1 VNESILRRYRSK
13 FNPLWIAIGRIFL
26 RVQFRDRS
34 RSFVLRAHFVVS
46 AFVVTNIA
54 VAEAQEW
61 PAAIQAP
68 GESALMTLHA
78 EGAQIYEC
86 ARDATGALGWVFR
99 ETIATLLRDGKTDGR
114 HYAGPRWEL
123 ADGGGVQGK
132 IEAKAPGAT
141 ASDIAWLKL
150 SATAHF
156 GQGVLGDA
164 TTIQRVNTQGGALS
178 GPCDAAGAFRSV
190 AYAADYVF
198 LKK

>member
-1 VNESILRRYRSK
+1 VKESSFRRYRSK
-13 FNPLWIAIGRIFL
+13 FNPLSIRIERIL
-26 RVQFRDRS
+26 CRARFRDRAQ
-34 RSFVLRAHFVVS
+34 SFEGRVRLIILGVA
-46 AFVVTNIA
+46 VTNMG
-54 VAEAQEW
+54 VAKAQEW

-99 ETIATLLRDGKTDGR
+99 EPIATLLRDGKTVGR

-132 IEAKAPGAT
+132 VEAKAPGAT
-141 ASDIAWLKL
+141 SADIPWLKL
-150 SATAHF
+150 SAATHF
-156 GQGVLGDA
+156 GQGVLGAA
-164 TTIQRVNTQGGALS
+164 TTIQRVNTQGGALT
-178 GPCDAAGAFRSV
+178 GPCETAGVFRSV